1 MSILVVTDKYPPS
14 PVGGAEIS
22 LHLLLKRLCRNGLE
36 IQVAVLDGHANA
48 DASAPEIYEGVPV
61 FRLPALPSWPPTQL
75 DTWHAK
81 TASPNS
87 LSRRLAWP
95 ESAIRYLA
103 KTSVHTFSQ
112 RLERLMLYR
121 SLSKAKAAAWVPML
135 DDDLVNLGP
144 ATIALKTLIDSLKP
158 ELIHADNYRSILVSA
173 AAAPD
178 HIPLIA
184 MVRDNRFFCTRR
196 DQNMTIGRTICS
208 DCQLGC
214 VSEAPLKSH
223 KIREMMQTIQTY
235 RTDQL
240 SKARIIVTTSQYIA
254 NKLATLLPDARIS
267 AIGNPSGDADII
279 DAFQKN
285 IDQATPPEILVVG
298 MLNQNKGSD
307 RAVEWILKFR
317 QHLPDFRLVMAG
329 AGQMGETLRH
339 KAVAAGVADHLHL
352 TGFLDR
358 PSVFR
363 AYRRA
368 SVVLAPNTWPEPFGR
383 VPLEAGLSR
392 RPVVAY
398 DVGGVGESIVDGETG
413 FLVPPGNEDE
423 LIARVVDCVLTPRL
437 ADKLG
442 EAAHA
447 HILKRYNADKVAS
460 ALSTIWAEHLTE
472 ASPNRP

>member
-48 DASAPEIYEGVPV
+48 DASVPEMYEGVPV
-61 FRLPALPSWPPTQL
+61 FGLPALPTWPPTQL
-75 DTWHAK
+75 ETWRAK
-81 TASPNS
+81 TTSPNR

-112 RLERLMLYR
+112 RLDRLMLYR
-121 SLSKAKAAAWVPML
+121 SLSKARATSWVPMM

-144 ATIALKTLIDSLKP
+144 ATLALKKLIDSQKP
-158 ELIHADNYRSILVSA
+158 KLIHADNYRSILVSA
-173 AAAPD
+173 AVAQD
-178 HIPLIA
+178 HIPFVA

-196 DQNMTIGRTICS
+196 DQNMTIGRDICS
-208 DCQLGC
+208 DCALGC
-214 VSEAPLKSH
+214 VAEAPLKSQQ
-223 KIREMMQTIQTY
+223 IRDMMRTIQTY
-235 RTDQL
+235 RTEQL
-240 SKARIIVTTSQYIA
+240 SKARTIVTTSQYIA
-254 NKLATLLPDARIS
+254 NKLATLLPEARIS
-267 AIGNPSGDADII
+267 AIGNPSGAAGIV
-279 DAFQKN
+279 DAFQEN
-285 IDQATPPEILVVG
+285 IKQATPPEILVVG

-307 RAVEWILKFR
+307 RAVEWILKLR

-329 AGQMGETLRH
+329 AGQMGETLKR

-398 DVGGVGESIVDGETG
+398 DVGGVGESIVDGQTG
-413 FLVPPGNEDE
+413 FLVPPGKEDE
-423 LIARVVDCVLTPRL
+423 LIARVVECITKPGL
-437 ADKLG
+437 ADMLG
-442 EAAHA
+442 EAAHT

-460 ALSTIWAEHLTE
+460 ALSAIWAEHLTE
-472 ASPNRP
+472 ASPNQP